1 MRKKFSLYLIA
12 FFGMLVVSNIH
23 LKAAEKNKTLKIGMV
38 KTIFKD
44 TPDSLLQLLMK
55 PFRSVMESQT
65 GFAGDLVM
73 IPNHKSLSKQLI
85 DGDASV
91 GVYHGF
97 EFAWAKLKNPDL
109 QPMMLA
115 VNSKAPLVAYL
126 VVSKD
131 SKVAKVE
138 ELKGKKLALPRGNR
152 EHCRMFL
159 EHRILPANSK
169 ANDYFAKVQQNMD
182 LEDAFDGLGDND
194 FQAVLADSTAWE
206 AYKTQKPGRAD
217 KLVAVMVSE
226 TFVPAVIGYNPK
238 KLDKEA
244 FEGFKNGMLS
254 ASNNPSSKRL
264 LEFVKITSF
273 ETIPANFQEQLN
285 DSVRNYPPPSENVMD

>member
-12 FFGMLVVSNIH
+12 FLGMLVVSNIH

-182 LEDAFDGLGDND
+182 LEDAFDGLGDGD
-194 FQAVLADSTAWE
+194 YQAVLADSTAWE

-273 ETIPANFQEQLN
+273 ETIPVNFQEQLN

>member
-182 LEDAFDGLGDND
+182 LEDAFDGLGDD
-194 FQAVLADSTAWE
+194 DYQAVLVDSTAWE

-226 TFVPAVIGYNPK
+226 TFVPAVIGYNHK